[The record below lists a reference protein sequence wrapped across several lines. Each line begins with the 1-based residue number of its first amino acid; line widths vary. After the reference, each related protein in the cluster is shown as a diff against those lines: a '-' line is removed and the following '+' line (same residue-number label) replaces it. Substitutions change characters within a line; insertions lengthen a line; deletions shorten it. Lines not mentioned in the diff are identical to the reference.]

1 MLGEKKTK
9 RERDKLDQLSWEED
23 ESQRGRFTKALFLAN
38 LCICLPEEVKGQ
50 SYVILSWFINKMDF
64 RANGAE
70 KEWKEGFKEW
80 FSHDTDLFLSAVG
93 NKIQNTYIYINLS
106 VIFLTLFNDSRL
118 TDSHVAHFCGLQGG
132 VTHGLED
139 YNCALENL
147 YPSHRKRK
155 KTN

>member
-1 MLGEKKTK
+1 MEQKK
-9 RERDKLDQLSWEED
+9 S
-23 ESQRGRFTKALFLAN
+23 GRKD
-38 LCICLPEEVKGQ
+38 
-50 SYVILSWFINKMDF
+50 SRSD
-64 RANGAE
+64 
-70 KEWKEGFKEW
+70 
-80 FSHDTDLFLSAVG
+80 SATTQIFFYLQWAI
-93 NKIQNTYIYINLS
+93 KSRIHIYINLS

-118 TDSHVAHFCGLQGG
+118 TDSHVAHFCGLQGA